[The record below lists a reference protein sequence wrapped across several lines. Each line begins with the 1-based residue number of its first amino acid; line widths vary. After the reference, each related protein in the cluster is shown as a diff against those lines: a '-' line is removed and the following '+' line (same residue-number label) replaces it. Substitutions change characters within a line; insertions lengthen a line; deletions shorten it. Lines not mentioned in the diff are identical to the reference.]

1 MTLNRWL
8 YGGWENC
15 VLDLG
20 ICLEKQ
26 QFYIILEIL
35 YLDTLHCAFM
45 RGR

>member
-1 MTLNRWL
+1 MGAGKT
-8 YGGWENC
+8 C
-15 VLDLG
+15 VLGLG